1 MGRLKNLLSRLLLF
15 AVFVCIHTS
24 AHAQA
29 KQRFNLS
36 GYVRDA
42 KTGETLIGA
51 TILIKSLQKGVVTNE
66 YGFYSISLE
75 EGTHSVTISYIGY
88 KTISKEISFN
98 RDLRLNLDLEIEALD
113 FRTVVITG
121 ERADENIQSVTM
133 GKEDIKMETIKTLPA
148 FMGEVDILKSIQLLP
163 GVQSAGEGNSGYY
176 VRGGGPDQNLVLLD
190 EAPIYN
196 ASHLFGFF
204 SVFNSDAIKNVSL
217 YKGGMPAKY
226 GGRLASVLDISMK
239 EGNNREFH
247 GEGGMGFIAS
257 RLTLEGP
264 IVNDKAS
271 FIFSARRTFV
281 DLFLREPF
289 VAPGSAA
296 EGNTYYFYDLN
307 GKINYRI
314 SDKDRIFLSG
324 YIGRDAFKFKSK
336 STGFTAEVPW
346 GNAAASI
353 RWNHLFSDNLFLNT
367 SAIFS
372 DYRFAFSA
380 GQENINFKL
389 YSGINDY
396 TLKTDFTWYPQIRHN
411 VKFGAQYT
419 YHIFTPS
426 TVEASSGDTEFD
438 LGGKVQLF
446 SHEGAAYV
454 QDDWDITEKLAVG
467 GGLRFTYFNQV
478 GPFTRYLQNEL
489 LVNTDTINY
498 ERGESVQQ
506 YNHIE
511 PRFNVRYSLNG
522 VSSIKAS
529 YTKNYQY
536 VHVASLSSASLP
548 TDVWVPSSSLVK
560 PQQGSQ
566 IALGYFRNLK
576 NNLYET
582 SVEVY
587 YKDLKNQI
595 EYREGTQPDDDVKNN
610 QDNNFVFGKGW
621 SYGAEFF
628 LKKTRGKLNG
638 WLGYT
643 LAWTERKFPELNK
656 GMVFPAKY
664 DRRHDV
670 SLALTYE
677 LNQKWTF
684 GAVWVYATGNAL
696 TLPQSRLFLNGPV
709 DVGQLVTGNGSFPQ
723 IYYDYG
729 ARNSYR
735 QPAYHR
741 LDISATLKVKK
752 RAKWEASWNF
762 SIFNVYNRYN
772 PYFIYFDDSVDEANG
787 QFKLQAKQVSLFPI
801 IPSVTYNFKF

>member
-1 MGRLKNLLSRLLLF
+1 MIRLGHFGTYICIACLLLLP
-15 AVFVCIHTS
+15 AVKGYS
-24 AHAQA
+24 QGNEKYA
-29 KQRFNLS
+29 LS
-36 GYVRDA
+36 GYIRDA
-42 KTGETLIGA
+42 KSGETLIGA
-51 TILIKSLQKGVVTNE
+51 TVMLTNIQKGVVTNE
-66 YGFYSISLE
+66 YGFYSIRLE
-75 EGTHSVTISYIGY
+75 SGSYNIKVSYIGY
-88 KTISKEISFN
+88 APFEKQVALD
-98 RDLRLNLDLEIEALD
+98 RDVRLNVDLELQAMD
-113 FRTVVITG
+113 FRMVEITG
-121 ERADENIQSVTM
+121 ERADENIQSVVM
-133 GKEDIKMETIKTLPA
+133 GKEDIKMETIKSLPA

-204 SVFNSDAIKNVSL
+204 SVFNADAIKNVSL

-239 EGNNREFH
+239 EGNSQQFH
-247 GEGGMGFIAS
+247 GEGGLGFIAS

-264 IVNDKAS
+264 IAKDRAS

-289 VAPGSAA
+289 IPEGAPAS
-296 EGNTYYFYDLN
+296 GNSYFFYDLN

-314 SDKDRIFLSG
+314 SDRDRIFISG

-336 STGFTAEVPW
+336 STGFSATVPW
-346 GNAAASI
+346 GNAAASV

-367 SAIFS
+367 SAVFS

-389 YSGINDY
+389 FSGINDY
-396 TLKTDFTWYPQIRHN
+396 SIKSDFTWYPRITQN
-411 VKFGAQYT
+411 VKFGVQYT

-426 TVEASSGDTEFD
+426 TVEARSGDTEFD
-438 LGGKVQLF
+438 LGDPIKLY
-446 SHEGAAYV
+446 SHEGGAYV
-454 QDDWDITEKLAVG
+454 QDDWDITEDFAVG
-467 GGLRFTYFNQV
+467 AGVRFTYFNQV
-478 GPFTRYLQNEL
+478 GPFTRYVQNEQL
-489 LVNTDTINY
+489 DIVDTITY
-498 ERGESVQQ
+498 DRGESVQQ
-506 YNHIE
+506 YNHLE
-511 PRFNVRYSLNG
+511 PRLNVRYTLSKNASL
-522 VSSIKAS
+522 KAS

-548 TDVWVPSSSLVK
+548 TDVWVPSSSRVK
-560 PQQGSQ
+560 PQEGSQ
-566 IALGYFRNLK
+566 YALGYFRNFK
-576 NNLYET
+576 NNLFET
-582 SVEVY
+582 SLEVY

-595 EYREGTQPDDDVKNN
+595 EYREGTEPDDDVKNN

-621 SYGAEFF
+621 SYGAECF
-628 LKKTRGKLNG
+628 LKKTRGPFNG
-638 WLGYT
+638 WVGYT
-643 LAWTERKFPELNK
+643 LAWTERKFPDLNK
-656 GMVFPAKY
+656 SQIFPAKY

-670 SLALTYE
+670 SVALTYE
-677 LNQKWTF
+677 LNSKWTF

-709 DVGQLVTGNGSFPQ
+709 DFGQLVAGNSAFPQ

-729 ARNSYR
+729 ERNSYR

-752 RAKWEASWNF
+752 RAQWESSWNF

-772 PYFIYFDDSVDEANG
+772 PYFIYFDDSIDASTG

>member
-1 MGRLKNLLSRLLLF
+1 
-15 AVFVCIHTS
+15 
-24 AHAQA
+24 
-29 KQRFNLS
+29 FNLR
-36 GYVRDA
+36 YA
-42 KTGETLIGA
+42 L
-51 TILIKSLQKGVVTNE
+51 
-66 YGFYSISLE
+66 
-75 EGTHSVTISYIGY
+75 
-88 KTISKEISFN
+88 N
-98 RDLRLNLDLEIEALD
+98 RA
-113 FRTVVITG
+113 
-121 ERADENIQSVTM
+121 
-133 GKEDIKMETIKTLPA
+133 
-148 FMGEVDILKSIQLLP
+148 
-163 GVQSAGEGNSGYY
+163 
-176 VRGGGPDQNLVLLD
+176 
-190 EAPIYN
+190 
-196 ASHLFGFF
+196 
-204 SVFNSDAIKNVSL
+204 
-217 YKGGMPAKY
+217 
-226 GGRLASVLDISMK
+226 
-239 EGNNREFH
+239 
-247 GEGGMGFIAS
+247 
-257 RLTLEGP
+257 
-264 IVNDKAS
+264 
-271 FIFSARRTFV
+271 
-281 DLFLREPF
+281 
-289 VAPGSAA
+289 
-296 EGNTYYFYDLN
+296 
-307 GKINYRI
+307 
-314 SDKDRIFLSG
+314 
-324 YIGRDAFKFKSK
+324 
-336 STGFTAEVPW
+336 
-346 GNAAASI
+346 
-353 RWNHLFSDNLFLNT
+353 
-367 SAIFS
+367 
-372 DYRFAFSA
+372 
-380 GQENINFKL
+380 
-389 YSGINDY
+389 
-396 TLKTDFTWYPQIRHN
+396 
-411 VKFGAQYT
+411 
-419 YHIFTPS
+419 
-426 TVEASSGDTEFD
+426 
-438 LGGKVQLF
+438 
-446 SHEGAAYV
+446 
-454 QDDWDITEKLAVG
+454 
-467 GGLRFTYFNQV
+467 
-478 GPFTRYLQNEL
+478 
-489 LVNTDTINY
+489 
-498 ERGESVQQ
+498 
-506 YNHIE
+506 
-511 PRFNVRYSLNG
+511 
-522 VSSIKAS
+522 SSIKAS
-529 YTKNYQY
+529 YTMNYQY

-548 TDVWVPSSSLVK
+548 TDVWVPSSSRVK

-677 LNQKWTF
+677 LNQKWSF

-709 DVGQLVTGNGSFPQ
+709 DVGQLVTGNGSLPP